1 MNPILETKGIIKNF
15 YTGSRETINVLKGI
29 DLTIERQKLTILKG
43 RSGSGKTT
51 LLNIL
56 SMLDRP
62 TEGSLFI
69 EGTEMSKM
77 SDTQREQYRRD
88 HMGFVFQNVALIP
101 FLTAYENVNFALKLA
116 DDKCDRDKRIKELL
130 TAVGLEDR
138 MHHMPAQLSGGEQQR
153 VAIARSVAHHPKLV
167 FVDEP
172 TGALDTKTGHTVMD
186 IFHKLNKEQGK
197 TIVLITHAPE
207 LAEETSRIITL
218 SDGNIIGERINENPV
233 IKRRANELSDEE
245 IRKQQIEAL
254 AGVADADKSAKE
266 D

>member
-1 MNPILETKGIIKNF
+1 MNPILETKGIVKNF
-15 YTGSRETINVLKGI
+15 YTGSKEPINVLKGI

-69 EGTEMSKM
+69 EGNEMSKM
-77 SDTQREQYRRD
+77 SDKQREQYRRN

-116 DDKCDRDKRIKELL
+116 NDKCDRDKRIKELL
-130 TAVGLEDR
+130 AAVGLEDR
-138 MHHMPAQLSGGEQQR
+138 MYHMPAQMSGGEQQR
-153 VAIARSVAHHPKLV
+153 VAIARSVAHHPELV

-172 TGALDTKTGHTVMD
+172 TGALDTNSGIAVM
-186 IFHKLNKEQGK
+186 KLFAD
-197 TIVLITHAPE
+197 LIKSE
-207 LAEETSRIITL
+207 GITL
-218 SDGNIIGERINENPV
+218 LMTTHDPGMMHLGDAVYEMEDGVLKHVEQTD
-233 IKRRANELSDEE
+233 S
-245 IRKQQIEAL
+245 
-254 AGVADADKSAKE
+254 
-266 D
+266 